1 MEPHM
6 FLYRDNS
13 VEAIDLISDKMQIPR
28 QEVIF
33 TMNSLY
39 GLINYL
45 TTLTYVKGKW
55 EEFKF

>member
-13 VEAIDLISDKMQIPR
+13 VEAIDLTSDKMQIPR
-28 QEVIF
+28 QEMIF

-39 GLINYL
+39 GLIN
-45 TTLTYVKGKW
+45 
-55 EEFKF
+55 